1 MYTITSAVKAITS
14 TDNLLNALRDVLR
27 NIDPEYSAEEKRF
40 NNARRLLQ
48 KEVGNTVSPSAEAYL
63 QAHDNA
69 LAASLLF
76 IAAQGFKLNVDIF
89 NNPANA
95 LFLRQFEFEDLNRE
109 RILSSLPA
117 VQESEITIT
126 AFHNTLQ
133 NTLLAQSESI
143 RKALEDIDDMYAYL
157 QTSGYK
163 LAHYCG
169 FVFADHFLP
178 NVMPGFHSD
187 NINTGCYH
195 RTLQDYLNIDLA
207 RLEGTR

>member
-1 MYTITSAVKAITS
+1 MYTIASVVNAITS
-14 TDNLLNALRDVLR
+14 TDNLLNALKDVLR

-63 QAHDNA
+63 QAQDNA

-76 IAAQGFKLNVDIF
+76 ISAQGFKLNVDIF

-95 LFLRQFEFEDLNRE
+95 LFLQQFEFEDLNRE

-117 VQESEITIT
+117 VQESEITIM
-126 AFHNTLQ
+126 AFHSTLQ
-133 NTLLAQSESI
+133 NTPLAQSESI
-143 RKALEDIDDMYAYL
+143 RKAMENIGEMYAYL

-163 LAHYCG
+163 LAHYWG
-169 FVFADHFLP
+169 FIFADRFLP
-178 NVMPGFHSD
+178 SVMPGYHFDSV
-187 NINTGCYH
+187 NTGNYH
-195 RTLQDYLNIDLA
+195 RTLQNYLNVDLA
-207 RLEGTR
+207 RLDGTR

>member
-14 TDNLLNALRDVLR
+14 TDNLLNALKDVLR

-63 QAHDNA
+63 QAQDDA
-69 LAASLLF
+69 LAASLLY
-76 IAAQGFKLNVDIF
+76 IAGQGFKLNVDIF

-95 LFLRQFEFEDLNRE
+95 LFLQQFEFEDLNRE

-117 VQESEITIT
+117 VQESEITIM

-133 NTLLAQSESI
+133 NTLLAQSDSI
-143 RKALEDIDDMYAYL
+143 RKAMEDIGEMYAYL

-169 FVFADHFLP
+169 FVFADRFLP
-178 NVMPGFHSD
+178 NVMPGYHFDSV
-187 NINTGCYH
+187 NTGNYH
-195 RTLQDYLNIDLA
+195 RTLQNYLNVDLA
-207 RLEGTR
+207 KLDGTR

>member
-63 QAHDNA
+63 QAQDNA
-69 LAASLLF
+69 LAASLLY
-76 IAAQGFKLNVDIF
+76 IAGQGFKLNADIF

-95 LFLRQFEFEDLNRE
+95 LFLQRFEFEDLNRE
-109 RILSSLPA
+109 RILASLPT
-117 VQESEITIT
+117 VQQSEATRT
-126 AFHNTLQ
+126 AFYNAIQ
-133 NTLLAQSESI
+133 NTLLMQSDGINMAIENIS
-143 RKALEDIDDMYAYL
+143 EVYAYL

-163 LAHYCG
+163 LAHYYG
-169 FVFADHFLP
+169 FIFADRFLP
-178 NVMPGFHSD
+178 SVMPGYHFDSV
-187 NINTGCYH
+187 NTGSYH
-195 RTLQDYLNIDLA
+195 RTLQNYLNVDLA
-207 RLEGTR
+207 KLDGTR